1 VLLRGSRSEVAGVE
15 SGASSAERSMSE
27 HGNRSWSAL
36 VLRGRGGRGAGLM
49 VG

>member
-1 VLLRGSRSEVAGVE
+1 
-15 SGASSAERSMSE
+15 MSE

-36 VLRGRGGRGAGLM
+36 VLRSRRGRGAGLM